1 MNALAVRALL
11 SPKDLSPPH
20 RIAFL
25 LMRMSVSEGEMAW
38 PTAKEVTGRLGAPLF
53 SCVQLCS
60 YIVQCPLWGYVCMNT
75 HAYLNSGSV
84 IFSGSRPP
92 ALCPLCR
99 SSSGP
104 CSWQSLLGG
113 GRAISVPE
121 IWNFAHISTGQL
133 FLLQR
138 PHPHLLYQSLLLS
151 PKHYLFS
158 LCLRQYDCQHVRWFL
173 KA

>member
-1 MNALAVRALL
+1 MPSVGICVYEHTCLPELWFCNFLWVEAPRPVPTVPEFVWPLQLAV
-11 SPKDLSPPH
+11 
-20 RIAFL
+20 
-25 LMRMSVSEGEMAW
+25 
-38 PTAKEVTGRLGAPLF
+38 T
-53 SCVQLCS
+53 
-60 YIVQCPLWGYVCMNT
+60 
-75 HAYLNSGSV
+75 
-84 IFSGSRPP
+84 
-92 ALCPLCR
+92 
-99 SSSGP
+99 
-104 CSWQSLLGG
+104 LGG